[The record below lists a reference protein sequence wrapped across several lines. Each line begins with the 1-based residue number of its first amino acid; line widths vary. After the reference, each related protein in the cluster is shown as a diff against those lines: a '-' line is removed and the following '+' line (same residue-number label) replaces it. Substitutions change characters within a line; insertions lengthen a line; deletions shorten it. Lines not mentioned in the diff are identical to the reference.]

1 RAVLNYNELVQL
13 VCHVRD
19 GIKYPPGTDFS
30 YRDQVNN
37 IRLATGANL
46 PQVGLVRK
54 AVGFFDAFNV
64 LGLEVLPDDLC
75 EWSQRC
81 DGVATCGSMGG
92 GRSSIWLAAN
102 CLLAP
107 ATQARAF
114 FQYGQQ
120 PGRCPAEGGERHLAA
135 FGGVRSEL
143 YAAFP
148 DRSRPRRFHAT
159 L

>member
-1 RAVLNYNELVQL
+1 TKTLGNFLLGDVLIFNDVVQQG
-13 VCHVRD
+13 CHERGGV
-19 GIKYPPGTDFS
+19 KFPPGTDF
-30 YRDQVNN
+30 RDRDRVGN
-37 IRLATGANL
+37 IRFATGAKL

-107 ATQARAF
+107 A
-114 FQYGQQ
+114 
-120 PGRCPAEGGERHLAA
+120 
-135 FGGVRSEL
+135 
-143 YAAFP
+143 
-148 DRSRPRRFHAT
+148 
-159 L
+159 